1 MAKFDG
7 TVGYVERIEK
17 RPGIWGETPTE
28 RIYSGDVVR
37 NNIRWTS
44 DSDLNDDLT
53 INTMISII
61 ADEYTINES
70 SHIRYVKW
78 NGAYWKVTNI
88 DMTQRPRIILTM
100 GGVYNGITIESSNAP

>member
-1 MAKFDG
+1 MAKFYG
-7 TVGYVERIEK
+7 IVGYVSQTEK
-17 RPGIWGETPTE
+17 RPGIWEETPTE
-28 RIYSGDVVR
+28 RTRSGDVIR
-37 NNIRWTS
+37 NNTRWTS

-61 ADEYTINES
+61 ADQYTINES

-88 DMTQRPRIILTM
+88 DMTQRPRIILTI